1 MKASNSSLALCL
13 LATASCSASAN
24 PEYDYVVIGS
34 GAGGGPLAANLARH
48 GYSVLLLEAGG
59 DHVNSSLTTIPVM
72 ANTAAEDPEISWQ
85 FFVNHY
91 SDPDKA
97 QKDSKF
103 TWQLTN
109 GSYYVGYNPPP
120 DAKARGMLYPRG
132 ATVGG
137 STMVNA
143 AGLALPPD
151 NDWNHIANLTGD
163 NSWKSE
169 NMRQYFERLESNHFL
184 PKDTPGHGFSGWL
197 GSNRNNLSIVR
208 PDDGFFQV
216 VSTAMTALGDSHNPS
231 KDEVW
236 KLLHRDGNSLDGNR
250 FEKNRI
256 TEHTLHHDQKH
267 RRSSPGTYLKS
278 TIDETYSN
286 GTQKYLLTI
295 STNSLATKLLFN
307 NSTDVKSVVGVE
319 YLKGV
324 ALYKADPRSNEA
336 DSGSAMAAVAKREVI
351 VAGGAFNTPQI
362 LKLSGIGPQAELE
375 EFSIPVQVPLPA
387 VGTNLQDNYEIG
399 VEGLASKDFFNTF
412 ENCTTAFAPGDP
424 CFDEFMETGTG
435 PYTQGPMLSLLMRS
449 SQSEN
454 TDADLW
460 FFGGANGVFR
470 GFWPGWSNATAP
482 VSNFWWSI
490 VKMQMQN
497 RAGTVTLRSADPRD
511 VPEINFNYFP
521 EGRDSDLAALV
532 EGMELALDIFGKVE
546 APWAPFNV
554 TRPIQSLEEEAK
566 YESWGHHAS
575 CSCPMGIDQDTSC
588 VDSRFRVHG
597 VENLRIVDGSVFPR
611 VPGGFPVAATFMI
624 SEKATD
630 VILEDARKLAK

>member
-1 MKASNSSLALCL
+1 MKAFNSSLALCL

-34 GAGGGPLAANLARH
+34 GAGGGPLATNLARH

-91 SDPDKA
+91 SDPDEA

-109 GSYYVGYNPPP
+109 GSYYVGSNPPP

-132 ATVGG
+132 AT
-137 STMVNA
+137 
-143 AGLALPPD
+143 
-151 NDWNHIANLTGD
+151 
-163 NSWKSE
+163 
-169 NMRQYFERLESNHFL
+169 
-184 PKDTPGHGFSGWL
+184 
-197 GSNRNNLSIVR
+197 SNRNNLSIVL

-216 VSTAMTALGDSHNPS
+216 VSTAMTALGDSHSPS

-236 KLLHRDGNSLDGNR
+236 KLLHRNGNSLDGNR

-286 GTQKYLLTI
+286 GTQKYLLTV

-375 EFSIPVQVPLPA
+375 EFSIPVEVPLPA

-424 CFDEFMETGTG
+424 CFDEFMKTGTG

-482 VSNFWWSI
+482 
-490 VKMQMQN
+490 
-497 RAGTVTLRSADPRD
+497 
-511 VPEINFNYFP
+511 
-521 EGRDSDLAALV
+521 GRDSDLAALV

-624 SEKATD
+624 SEKAED